1 MHDCPGERKKQAIFL
16 QPMCVRDICMSCWNS
31 SVRFRTGYGVGR
43 RLREERWCRRWH
55 GWISERGPRC
65 KAFTVNW
72 GYTPDYSA
80 EQVMRVLMEA
90 VVQAYLYLAEGSTA
104 DSNGHTLM
112 KELCRQFQ
120 ISNLKIRKLLVT
132 AGVYQEIYQKSGQ
145 LSDLPGYIQNRK
157 KEGAAIEEL
166 MQELSLSRSSIY
178 SYLPYEWGIY
188 QTKIIR
194 QQW

>member
-1 MHDCPGERKKQAIFL
+1 M
-16 QPMCVRDICMSCWNS
+16 
-31 SVRFRTGYGVGR
+31 
-43 RLREERWCRRWH
+43 
-55 GWISERGPRC
+55 
-65 KAFTVNW
+65 
-72 GYTPDYSA
+72 
-80 EQVMRVLMEA
+80 MEA

-178 SYLPYEWGIY
+178 SSLPYEWGIY

-194 QQW
+194 QQ